1 VVLTLNPDSSLY
13 YNGKLVMADANG
25 NVLNL
30 FFSNTNISASP
41 SYVLQTPNILCKVLS
56 AVVYNDKMGITT

>member
-1 VVLTLNPDSSLY
+1 MVLTLNPDSSLY

-30 FFSNTNISASP
+30 FFSNTNISASR
-41 SYVLQTPNILCKVLS
+41 SYVLQTLNILCKVLS